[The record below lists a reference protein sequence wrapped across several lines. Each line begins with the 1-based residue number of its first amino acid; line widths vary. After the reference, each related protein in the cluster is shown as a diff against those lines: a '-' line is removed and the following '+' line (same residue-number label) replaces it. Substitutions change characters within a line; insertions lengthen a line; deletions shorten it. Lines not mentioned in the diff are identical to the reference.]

1 MFSEMLLLCN
11 EAARRGSKRG
21 AVAHKKDANGVQCK
35 PLGLEYIVDRIDV
48 DDPLTGKTT
57 SLDHICCVCVCVCVC
72 VCLCVCVV
80 CVCVCVCLCAVICNA
95 MPHAALPHVMLTP
108 DHICQPA
115 EAYSSACPPLVVS
128 RRQ

>member
-1 MFSEMLLLCN
+1 MLLLCN

-57 SLDHICCVCVCVCVC
+57 SLDRICCVCVCVCVC
-72 VCLCVCVV
+72 VYVCCVCVCVCCV
-80 CVCVCVCLCAVICNA
+80 CVCVCVCAVICNA
-95 MPHAALPHVMLTP
+95 MPHAALPHAMLTL
-108 DHICQPA
+108 DHICPQRRTA
-115 EAYSSACPPLVVS
+115 GLPPTLCIT
-128 RRQ
+128 

>member
-1 MFSEMLLLCN
+1 VFSEMLLLCN

-57 SLDHICCVCVCVCVC
+57 SLDHICVCVCVYVCVCVCVCVC
-72 VCLCVCVV
+72 VVCCV
-80 CVCVCVCLCAVICNA
+80 CVCVCVCVLPYAMLCHMQSCR
-95 MPHAALPHVMLTP
+95 M
-108 DHICQPA
+108 
-115 EAYSSACPPLVVS
+115 
-128 RRQ
+128 